1 MLYNYLELILTVRIV
16 PHAIRIDSIRPTDV
30 RIAAQLLPEIHE
42 IPGHYSHNRQFRAEH
57 QHASQ
62 RKALLSRGLP
72 DGNIPALINHVRTFL
87 GKEELIELV
96 RYTFVVFGLA
106 DCGVNA

>member
-1 MLYNYLELILTVRIV
+1 MIFQTFYKVLFFVSPKFGHFWSLFSPRLKNRETDKLEF
-16 PHAIRIDSIRPTDV
+16 
-30 RIAAQLLPEIHE
+30 E
-42 IPGHYSHNRQFRAEH
+42 Y
-57 QHASQ
+57 
-62 RKALLSRGLP
+62 KLSGGLP

-87 GKEELIELV
+87 GEKELIELV